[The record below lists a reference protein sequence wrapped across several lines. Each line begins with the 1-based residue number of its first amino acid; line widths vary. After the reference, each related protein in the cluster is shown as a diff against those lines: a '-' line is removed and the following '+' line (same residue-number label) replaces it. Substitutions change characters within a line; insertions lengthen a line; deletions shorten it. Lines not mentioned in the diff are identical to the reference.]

1 MTGRLDNGKQSDVNF
16 NISIVPDPSISALMS
31 SLFKR
36 SSIKNKTVKND
47 LFARIKSISTKGV
60 VKLVFSKPLMQP
72 GNYSVIEERKVIQF
86 QIVSRETLKNDMP
99 KIIGWKILE
108 FGLSS
113 LNVKIEI
120 DRPEKISSLSVRIF

>member
-1 MTGRLDNGKQSDVNF
+1 
-16 NISIVPDPSISALMS
+16 MS

-72 GNYSVIEERKVIQF
+72 ANYSVIEERKVILF
-86 QIVSRETLKNDMP
+86 QIVSRETLKKDMP
-99 KIIGWKILE
+99 KITGWKILE
-108 FGLSS
+108 IGLSS

-120 DRPEKISSLSVRIF
+120 DRPE

>member
-1 MTGRLDNGKQSDVNF
+1 LTGRLDNGKQSDVNF

-72 GNYSVIEERKVIQF
+72 ANYSVIEERKVIQF
-86 QIVSRETLKNDMP
+86 QIVFRETLKKDMP
-99 KIIGWKILE
+99 KITSWKILE

-120 DRPEKISSLSVRIF
+120 DRPE

>member
-1 MTGRLDNGKQSDVNF
+1 
-16 NISIVPDPSISALMS
+16 
-31 SLFKR
+31 
-36 SSIKNKTVKND
+36 

-72 GNYSVIEERKVIQF
+72 ANYSVIEERKVIQF
-86 QIVSRETLKNDMP
+86 QIVFRETLKKDMP
-99 KIIGWKILE
+99 KITSWKILE

-120 DRPEKISSLSVRIF
+120 DRPE

>member
-1 MTGRLDNGKQSDVNF
+1 LTGRLDNGKQSDVNF

>member
-1 MTGRLDNGKQSDVNF
+1 LTGRLDNGKQSDVNF

-60 VKLVFSKPLMQP
+60 VKLVFSKTLMQP
-72 GNYSVIEERKVIQF
+72 ANYSVIEERKVIQF
-86 QIVSRETLKNDMP
+86 QIVFRETLKKDMP
-99 KIIGWKILE
+99 KITSWKILE

-120 DRPEKISSLSVRIF
+120 DRPE